1 MSWVICSTIFNSLPI
16 LCYGTLF
23 STTINWEQH
32 KEEQEKY
39 LQGYHHSK
47 LFGDFLLFLVLE
59 LCNYVNK
66 NFLSYETNSYVK
78 ISTGFF
84 QHF

>member
-1 MSWVICSTIFNSLPI
+1 MGRLIF
-16 LCYGTLF
+16 Y
-23 STTINWEQH
+23 INWEQH

-47 LFGDFLLFLVLE
+47 LFGEFLLFVVLE

-66 NFLSYETNSYVK
+66 NFLSYETDSYVK
-78 ISTGFF
+78 ISGGFF